1 MSMESQTPRTSHLGD
16 AVRDAVLEIGTEEIP
31 ARFMPDALEQ
41 IEREGGRLLSEE
53 RVAHGTVRAFGTPRR
68 LVLYVEGVAPIGPP
82 MVRETK
88 GPAYNVAFDAAG
100 NPTRAAEGFA
110 RSRGVRVQDLIV
122 KEEPKGRFVYAVSR
136 EPGRPAKE
144 ALASAFLRL
153 VTTLSFPKSMRWS
166 DREFRFARP
175 IRWIL
180 ALFGDEVV
188 PFEVDGIRAGR
199 LSSGHRFLTTGV
211 LEVAKAE
218 DYIEV
223 LRRAYCMVD
232 HRERRHV
239 ISKGAREA
247 AEAVGGRV
255 VEDPGLLEELTF
267 LAEHP
272 VPFVG
277 RFDPDMLRL
286 PREVIV
292 TPMRDHQRYFPV
304 EDGAGRLMPAFVA
317 VRDGLPSR
325 LDAVRRGN
333 ERVLAAR
340 LEDAKFFYEEDT
352 KAPLERCIGGLAGV
366 VFHEEL
372 GTMLDKTSRIEELAV
387 DIADRLGLPSDA
399 RAVVA
404 RAARLCKAD
413 LVTHMVKEFPELQ
426 GIMGAEYARVGGE
439 EEGVARAI
447 FEHYLPRFA
456 GDDLP
461 ESKPGIA
468 LALADKMDT
477 LAGFFGIG
485 IRPSG
490 SEDPF
495 ALRRQ
500 VAGVVSILL
509 ERKVRVS
516 ASWLALRSASLFE
529 RAGVLKLPPEE
540 VSEAILDFMRQ
551 RLRLSLIDRG
561 IRYDLVDAALGA
573 GFDDV
578 PDALARAEALA
589 SASGTEEFGRA
600 VTSYTRASRIAG
612 AADRGEVS
620 ESVLCE
626 PAERALF
633 AAYLDARDRVAAR
646 VREGDYT
653 GALAAMAALAGPIDD
668 FFREVLVMAED
679 ESLRRN
685 RLALLARVAGL
696 SRGIADL
703 SKVVQADAAEGS
715 TSR

>member
-1 MSMESQTPRTSHLGD
+1 MSMASETPHASDL
-16 AVRDAVLEIGTEEIP
+16 RDAVLEIGAEEIP
-31 ARFMPDALEQ
+31 ARFLPDALEQ
-41 IEREGGRLLSEE
+41 LEREGERLLSEE
-53 RVAHGTVRAFGTPRR
+53 RVAYGAVKALGTPRR

-110 RSRGVRVQDLIV
+110 RSRGVRVDDLII
-122 KEEPKGRFVYAVSR
+122 KKEPKGKFVYAVSR
-136 EPGRPAKE
+136 EPGRPAKQ

-153 VTTLSFPKSMRWS
+153 ITTMSFPKSMRWG

-188 PFEVDGIRAGR
+188 PFEVDGIKAGR
-199 LSSGHRFLTTGV
+199 LSSGHRFLAKGM

-218 DYIEV
+218 DYVEA
-223 LRRAYCMVD
+223 LRAAYCMVD
-232 HRERRHV
+232 HHERRDA

-247 AEAVGGRV
+247 AEAAGGRI

-277 RFDPDMLRL
+277 RFDPDILRL

-352 KAPLERCIGGLAGV
+352 KVPLERHIGGLTGI

-372 GTMLDKTSRIEELAV
+372 GTMLDKTSRVEELAT
-387 DIADRLGLPSDA
+387 DIADRLSFPSDA

-439 EEGVARAI
+439 DEGVARAI

-456 GDDLP
+456 GDNLP
-461 ESKPGIA
+461 ESQPGIA

-485 IRPSG
+485 IQPSG

-509 ERKVRVS
+509 ERKVGVPV
-516 ASWLALRSASLFE
+516 SWLALRSASLFE

-540 VSEAILDFMRQ
+540 VSEAILDFVRQ
-551 RLRLSLIDRG
+551 RLRSSLIDRG

-578 PDALARAEALA
+578 PDALVRAEALA
-589 SASGTEEFGRA
+589 YASGTEEFGRA

-612 AADRGEVS
+612 TDDRGEVT
-620 ESVLCE
+620 ESILGE

-633 AAYLDARDRVAAR
+633 AAYLDARDKVGAS
-646 VREGDYT
+646 VRQGDYI

-703 SKVVQADAAEGS
+703 SKVVQAEA
-715 TSR
+715 T